1 MRLKFFLL
9 FAGLTVLMNVT
20 AFSQSGVAINTTGNG
35 ADQSAML
42 DISSNAKGL
51 LIPRM
56 ATTER
61 DAITLPATG
70 LFIYNTTVN
79 AFQVNTGTPA
89 TPIWSTLSTAVS
101 GSFWSIA
108 GNSGTTAAANFIG
121 TTDNNGLS
129 FRTNNAIRMS
139 VGATGNIGIGITAP
153 SARLH
158 VFAPAGTNPL
168 TLIGVTNGTNTSTDS
183 LLTIS
188 AGVVKKLPVS
198 TFLSSSNYNAWSLGG
213 NNITSLQN
221 FGTTSNFDVPFIA
234 NNTEVMR
241 ITSGG
246 NIGIGVTNPG
256 SKLQVSAPTGVN
268 PLALIGVTEGTNTS
282 TDSVLTIS
290 SGIVK
295 KLPASTFL
303 TSTAYNAWNLGG
315 NSVTSIQNI
324 GTISN
329 YALPFVTNNTEKMR
343 ITEAGNV
350 GIGTTAPAQK
360 LDVNGNVR
368 FTGALMPNGNAGVL
382 SNILVSSGPGVAPS
396 WQDAGNYIAGNAWMQ
411 NGNNFTAIKTFGTTS
426 NFDVP
431 FITNNIERMRLTKTG
446 FLGIGTASPAA
457 LLHISGIN
465 PLMLNGV
472 QNGTVTTADSLLTI
486 NNGTVQKLPVSSFAT
501 PANAWNTLGN
511 SGTNSGSNFLGTS
524 DLISL
529 RFRTNNVERMVIDSL
544 GRVGIGVN
552 NPANL
557 LVVKDTFEIRRV
569 GSLSQLLFSNTAN
582 SGDFRIGGDGG
593 DIFWQGGG
601 GRSLQMGSYWT
612 TILTG
617 DRQTATFPAFRSG
630 ITGTSVL
637 IQSARDAS
645 VPLGV
650 QANSTTQTANLTE
663 WRNSAGN
670 ILSVVDRTGNI
681 GIGLTAPTSKL
692 HVFAPAGTNPL
703 TLIGVTNGTNTSA
716 DSVLTISAGIV
727 KKLPTATFLASGS
740 YNAWN
745 LGGNAVS
752 SLQNLGTTT
761 NYDLPFI
768 TNGIEAMRITTSNN
782 VGIGTTVPT
791 EKLDV
796 AGNLRLSGAFMPNNN
811 AGTAGYI
818 LQSNG
823 ANTAPIWVARVN
835 GWNLGGNSVTSLQ
848 TLGTT
853 TNYDLSIITNG
864 TEAMRITTNN
874 NVGINKTAPTE
885 KLDVTGNFR
894 LSGAFMPNNNA
905 GTAGY
910 ILQSNGANVAPTWV
924 AAPNTGWAL
933 GGNSVSSMQTLGTTT
948 NFDLPFIT
956 NNTEEMRLTKDGWL
970 GIGTATPSGTFHVL
984 VDNSELGDDYF
995 FEDYG
1000 STTTQGLYLR
1010 KARGT
1015 KAAPANLQSGDLISY
1030 FRFTP
1035 RINNAFPFSNNA
1047 GLASYYKGTGT
1058 TDREDLRFY
1067 TSSNEQM
1074 RIDEDGNVGIGTNAP
1089 AAKLDVGGN
1098 WSFGANGTVNKN
1110 VVSFQTTVNIY
1121 LSGGT
1126 LSTSFG
1132 NSFSSGVTDVTV
1144 TIPNASNYLSST
1156 KATVSVSPSSDL
1168 PGSVSIASAR
1178 MISTSQVKIR
1188 FINAS
1193 TTSQST
1199 NQTFYI
1205 TITEF

>member
-1 MRLKFFLL
+1 
-9 FAGLTVLMNVT
+9 
-20 AFSQSGVAINTTGNG
+20 
-35 ADQSAML
+35 
-42 DISSNAKGL
+42 
-51 LIPRM
+51 
-56 ATTER
+56 
-61 DAITLPATG
+61 
-70 LFIYNTTVN
+70 
-79 AFQVNTGTPA
+79 
-89 TPIWSTLSTAVS
+89 
-101 GSFWSIA
+101 
-108 GNSGTTAAANFIG
+108 
-121 TTDNNGLS
+121 
-129 FRTNNAIRMS
+129 
-139 VGATGNIGIGITAP
+139 
-153 SARLH
+153 
-158 VFAPAGTNPL
+158 NPL

-256 SKLQVSAPTGVN
+256 SKLQVTAPTGVN

-303 TSTAYNAWNLGG
+303 TSTVYNAWNLGG

-324 GTISN
+324 GTTSN

-446 FLGIGTASPAA
+446 FFGIGTASPAA

-552 NPANL
+552 NPANP

-703 TLIGVTNGTNTSA
+703 TLIGVTNGTNTLT

-727 KKLPTATFLASGS
+727 KKLPVSTFLSSTS

-782 VGIGTTVPT
+782 VGIGTTTPT
-791 EKLDV
+791 AKLDV
-796 AGNLRLSGAFMPNNN
+796 NGNFRLSGAFMPNNS

-823 ANTAPIWVARVN
+823 ANTAPTWVARVN

-905 GTAGY
+905 GTTGY
-910 ILQSNGANVAPTWV
+910 ILQSNGANAAPTWV

-933 GGNSVSSMQTLGTTT
+933 GGNSVSSVQTLGTTT

-1074 RIDEDGNVGIGTNAP
+1074 RIDEDGNVGIGTSSFDLSNP
-1089 AAKLDVGGN
+1089 EKLLIDAGNTSSYNLIMAEGSINNYLQFNIQNNNSGSTASSDVVATAN
-1098 WSFGANGTVNKN
+1098 NGTE
-1110 VVSFQTTVNIY
+1110 T
-1121 LSGGT
+1121 SGFIDMGI
-1126 LSTSFG
+1126 
-1132 NSFSSGVTDVTV
+1132 NSSGFTNT
-1144 TIPNASNYLSST
+1144 TYPI
-1156 KATVSVSPSSDL
+1156 
-1168 PGSVSIASAR
+1168 
-1178 MISTSQVKIR
+1178 ISG
-1188 FINAS
+1188 AS
-1193 TTSQST
+1193 TTYLYGTGNDMVIGNATSGKSLRFFTSGFANENERMRIDATGNVSIGTTTSRAKLTVDGSIAPLVNGSYNLGTSSYKWSQVYAL
-1199 NQTFYI
+1199 NG
-1205 TITEF
+1205 TINTSDRRTKKNIHQLKYGLKEILSLQPVSYNWKDPSHKEDKIGLIAQDVKKVVPEVVVGDESKEMLGLNYAELVPVLINAIKEQQKQIEELKEQVNELKNKK